1 MRRYSL
7 KGGNRRQTGKKEVNI
22 DEELLE
28 YMLERDDVLATK
40 NIEDLRKALETAQ
53 KSLEKAK
60 EVNMDPSVIGNLS
73 MLIKR
78 LERLI
83 KRYKETSV

>member
-1 MRRYSL
+1 ME
-7 KGGNRRQTGKKEVNI
+7 GGNRRRERKKEVNI

-28 YMLERDDVLATK
+28 YMMERDDVLETSL
-40 NIEDLRKALETAQ
+40 IEDLGKALKIAQ
-53 KSLEKAK
+53 EALERAK
-60 EVNMDPSVIGNLS
+60 ELNADPSIIGNLS

-83 KRYKETSV
+83 KTYSKTSI

>member
-1 MRRYSL
+1 ME
-7 KGGNRRQTGKKEVNI
+7 GGNRRREGKKEVNI

-28 YMLERDDVLATK
+28 YMMERDDVLETSL
-40 NIEDLRKALETAQ
+40 IEDLGKALQIAQ
-53 KSLEKAK
+53 EALERAK
-60 EVNMDPSVIGNLS
+60 ELNADPSIIGNLS

-83 KRYKETSV
+83 KAYSKTSI

>member
-1 MRRYSL
+1 ME
-7 KGGNRRQTGKKEVNI
+7 GGNRRREGKKEVNI

-28 YMLERDDVLATK
+28 YMMERDDVLETSL
-40 NIEDLRKALETAQ
+40 IEDLGKALKIAQ
-53 KSLEKAK
+53 EALERAK
-60 EVNMDPSVIGNLS
+60 ELNADPSIIGNLS

-83 KRYKETSV
+83 KTYSKTSI

>member
-1 MRRYSL
+1 
-7 KGGNRRQTGKKEVNI
+7 GGNRRRERKKEVNI

-28 YMLERDDVLATK
+28 YMMERDDVLETSL
-40 NIEDLRKALETAQ
+40 IEDLGKALQIAQ
-53 KSLEKAK
+53 EALEKAK
-60 EVNMDPSVIGNLS
+60 ELNTDPSIIGNLS

-83 KRYKETSV
+83 KTYSKTSI